1 METQKTL
8 KAKAILKKKRGARGN
23 GLPAFR
29 LHYKAIIIKTVWHW
43 HKIRNIDWHRI
54 ESSEVKPHTYGQL
67 IFKKEARLYNGEK
80 TIIGARKTG

>member
-29 LHYKAIIIKTVWHW
+29 LHYKATVIKTVGPGT
-43 HKIRNIDWHRI
+43 KIEI
-54 ESSEVKPHTYGQL
+54 
-67 IFKKEARLYNGEK
+67 
-80 TIIGARKTG
+80 